1 MSEKKTLHNVWL
13 IQDKVPIDESADNV
27 PVDDSDDSE
36 IKPKYFAGL
45 AISEVTGNQVS
56 RFEPLSAATKVYKNE
71 KGAKI
76 GARMADKYY
85 ESPFITPVF
94 AEYAEFDVPEEP
106 TKDIAP
112 AQKESPAP
120 APLADVPESERAGWI
135 ALAKLCGNYP
145 LMLRKKV
152 GTVFRFAIAFNQ
164 QDIRYLPADEIF
176 AWTRYFE
183 ECTSF
188 VVGRIRNRRI
198 AEGKDP
204 DGADD
209 WKKGSRA

>member
-1 MSEKKTLHNVWL
+1 MSKKKTLHNVWL
-13 IQDKVPIDESADNV
+13 VQDKVPT
-27 PVDDSDDSE
+27 DDPKS
-36 IKPKYFAGL
+36 KPQYFAGWTESN
-45 AISEVTGNQVS
+45 ISGGYVS
-56 RFEPLSAATKVYKNE
+56 RFEPLSADTKTYNTPK
-71 KGAKI
+71 KAKI
-76 GARMADKYY
+76 GAIRAAKYY

-94 AEYAEFDVPEEP
+94 VEYAEFDVPEEP
-106 TKDIAP
+106 PKSSP
-112 AQKESPAP
+112 PAP
-120 APLADVPESERAGWI
+120 KEPPSRTPLSAVPESELGGWI
-135 ALAKLCGNYP
+135 ALDKLCGNYP

-152 GTVFRFAIAFNQ
+152 GTIFRFAIAFSEN
-164 QDIRYLPADEIF
+164 DIRYLPAEEIF

-209 WKKGSRA
+209 WKKGRT

>member
-27 PVDDSDDSE
+27 PVDDPDDSE
-36 IKPKYFAGL
+36 RKPKYFAGL

-56 RFEPLSAATKVYKNE
+56 RFEPLSSATKVYKNE

-94 AEYAEFDVPEEP
+94 VEYAEFDVPEEP

>member
-36 IKPKYFAGL
+36 RKPKYFAGL

-56 RFEPLSAATKVYKNE
+56 RFEPLSSATKVYKNE

-94 AEYAEFDVPEEP
+94 VEYAEFDVPEEP
-106 TKDIAP
+106 LKPST
-112 AQKESPAP
+112 PAP
-120 APLADVPESERAGWI
+120 KEPPARTPLSAVPESELGGWI
-135 ALAKLCGNYP
+135 ALDKLCGNYP

-152 GTVFRFAIAFNQ
+152 GTIFRFAIAFSEN
-164 QDIRYLPADEIF
+164 DIRYLPAEEIF

-209 WKKGSRA
+209 WKKGSGT

>member
-1 MSEKKTLHNVWL
+1 
-13 IQDKVPIDESADNV
+13 
-27 PVDDSDDSE
+27 
-36 IKPKYFAGL
+36 
-45 AISEVTGNQVS
+45 
-56 RFEPLSAATKVYKNE
+56 
-71 KGAKI
+71 
-76 GARMADKYY
+76 MADKYY

-94 AEYAEFDVPEEP
+94 VEYAEFDVPEEP
-106 TKDIAP
+106 PKPSASAP
-112 AQKESPAP
+112 KEPP
-120 APLADVPESERAGWI
+120 VRTPLSAVPESELGGWI
-135 ALAKLCGNYP
+135 ALDKLCGNYP

-152 GTVFRFAIAFNQ
+152 GTIFRFAIAFNEK
-164 QDIRYLPADEIF
+164 DIRYLPAEEIF